1 MFSTANM
8 DQQKQYMDK
17 FGELEKNPLDLFP
30 KVLTLLKTPGEAFLQ
45 SGLTTTE
52 NETATI
58 KMSLSVY
65 LKNVSS
71 SCLKSQTQSIS

>member
-1 MFSTANM
+1 MFSTPNM
-8 DQQKQYMDK
+8 DVQKQYMDK
-17 FGELEKNPLDLFP
+17 FAELEKNPIELFP
-30 KVLTLLKTPGEAFLQ
+30 RVLTLLKTPGAAFLQ

-71 SCLKSQTQSIS
+71 SCLKSQTGAVG